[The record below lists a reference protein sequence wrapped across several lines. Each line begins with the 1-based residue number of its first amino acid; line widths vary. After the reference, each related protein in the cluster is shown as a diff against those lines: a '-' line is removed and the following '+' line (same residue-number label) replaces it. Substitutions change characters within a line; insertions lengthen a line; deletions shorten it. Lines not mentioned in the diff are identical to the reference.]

1 MYTSDIPPIWCAA
14 FQLTGVAAPPFVSQS
29 GPAMCYDSL
38 PGSLSTNWNP
48 EPQGNSPANRLGYP
62 SGLTSSMRDAR
73 SSWTAQTA
81 AATSPQ
87 NVTHIGLGAGASS
100 AFTSAPLLPG
110 PEYQP
115 QYERLPLQLGGLANF
130 NFLPSSAG
138 RVFYFLTF
146 SIFWKRIR
154 LIIMLQLKFVC
165 SNATIYQIQ

>member
-1 MYTSDIPPIWCAA
+1 MQW
-14 FQLTGVAAPPFVSQS
+14 TGASSSVPFNQNV
-29 GPAMCYDSL
+29 PAMGYEAQAGSYNNNL
-38 PGSLSTNWNP
+38 P
-48 EPQGNSPANRLGYP
+48 A
-62 SGLTSSMRDAR
+62 A
-73 SSWTAQTA
+73 SWPAQTA